1 MDEEKGVEKG
11 EEKYLWSKFGITIVV
26 FICLFISVN
35 VIVKA
40 IYPEEELVIL
50 AWVKRGI
57 WVFFTIHSVVS
68 CDMLLKRESGF
79 KMDHF
84 LYGTSAFLLAYLL
97 FCIFTPLVFWALRR
111 VQEGNEGLNWLWG
124 VIWN

>member
-11 EEKYLWSKFGITIVV
+11 EEKYLWPKFGITIVV
-26 FICLFISVN
+26 FISLFISVN

-40 IYPEEELVIL
+40 TYPEEELVIL

-57 WVFFTIHSVVS
+57 WVFFIFHSVV
-68 CDMLLKRESGF
+68 CCEVLYNRKSGF